1 MFTFP
6 KKYDKVKKVHSKK
19 FKSKNLQTK
28 KGFILNQR
36 YSRNL
41 GGKFNV
47 INSKK
52 YGTSW
57 A

>member
-1 MFTFP
+1 MFTFS
-6 KKYDKVKKVHSKK
+6 KKYDKVKM
-19 FKSKNLQTK
+19 FIRKSLNQKNLQTK
-28 KGFILNQR
+28 KGFILNPR
-36 YSRNL
+36 YSKKL

>member
-1 MFTFP
+1 MFTFS
-6 KKYDKVKKVHSKK
+6 KKYDKVKMFIRKSLNQKK
-19 FKSKNLQTK
+19 LQTK
-28 KGFILNQR
+28 KGFILNPR
-36 YSRNL
+36 YSKKL

-52 YGTSW
+52 YGASW